1 MWLVQITPMW
11 YIVVLILDSE
21 PAAKVEK
28 PVGQTE
34 GVEQLFRQYGQTV
47 QGKVWNSRS
56 YCLSGSRSYCRVGCG
71 TVGHTVGQTVQGKVW
86 NSRSYC
92 LSGSR
97 SYCRVGCET

>member
-1 MWLVQITPMW
+1 MWFLGETIGKAVGGMARETYVRLRPLERVTRFAHVASTDYS

-47 QGKVWNSRS
+47 QGKVI
-56 YCLSGSRSYCRVGCG
+56 
-71 TVGHTVGQTVQGKVW
+71 
-86 NSRSYC
+86 
-92 LSGSR
+92 
-97 SYCRVGCET
+97 

>member
-56 YCLSGSRSYCRVGCG
+56 YCLSGSRSYCRVGCVILLVKQYRVRCG
-71 TVGHTVGQTVQGKVW
+71 TVGHTVCQA
-86 NSRSYC
+86 
-92 LSGSR
+92 
-97 SYCRVGCET
+97 VGHTAG

>member
-34 GVEQLFRQYGQTV
+34 GVEQLFRHMVKQY
-47 QGKVWNSRS
+47 
-56 YCLSGSRSYCRVGCG
+56 RVRCG
-71 TVGHTVGQTVQGKVW
+71 TVGHTVCQA
-86 NSRSYC
+86 
-92 LSGSR
+92 
-97 SYCRVGCET
+97 VGHTAG

>member
-28 PVGQTE
+28 TE

-47 QGKVWNSRS
+47 R
-56 YCLSGSRSYCRVGCG
+56 CG
-71 TVGHTVGQTVQGKVW
+71 TVGHTVCQA
-86 NSRSYC
+86 
-92 LSGSR
+92 
-97 SYCRVGCET
+97 VGHTAG